1 VDVSEEVGSEFVVA
15 GCEASA
21 VLEATEHALD
31 GVAAFV
37 EGLAEAAFPDA
48 IALGRDVG
56 DRALFLDQVT
66 DAVAVAGTV
75 GVDDA
80 APGQCVQQ
88 MLGGAAVGGLSRRQ
102 QEGER
107 SALAIGDGVDLG
119 VAPAP
124 ADANRLEVRPPFP
137 PAAERC
143 ALTCV
148 LSINT
153 SVGDPPSAASASNTA
168 RHTPLAAQ
176 RTLRL

>member
-1 VDVSEEVGSEFVVA
+1 MDVAEEVGGEFVVA
-15 GCEASA
+15 GGEAAA
-21 VLEATEHALD
+21 VFQAAEHALY
-31 GVAAFV
+31 GVAALV

-48 IALGRDVG
+48 VALGRDVG
-56 DRALFLDQVT
+56 DRALFLDQFA
-66 DAVAVAGTV
+66 DAVAIIGTI

-80 APGQCVQQ
+80 ATGQCTQQ
-88 MLGGAAVGGLSRRQ
+88 VLGGAAVGGLSRRQ

-119 VAPAP
+119 VATAP
-124 ADANRLEVRPPFP
+124 ADADRLEVRPPFP

-143 ALTCV
+143 AFTCV

-153 SVGDPPSAASASNTA
+153 SAGGPPSADSASNTA